1 MANRGGG
8 KCVFP
13 RQISRVCHRLQGAFL
28 GAQLTALFDGRQL
41 LAAKVGARGA
51 CLCRRSSQNFFPEG
65 VHTAFVVDHNE
76 VAPVAFGQRQSFV
89 GKGGGE
95 AAANRHTLAGLS
107 LRQVTMNLTVQIPD
121 DLAGQMNA
129 AGGDLSRRAL
139 EALALEEYK
148 SERISKAQL
157 RRLLG
162 IETRYKLDG
171 FLKERGVFIDCT
183 IEDLNRQVETLRRLG
198 L

>member
-1 MANRGGG
+1 
-8 KCVFP
+8 
-13 RQISRVCHRLQGAFL
+13 
-28 GAQLTALFDGRQL
+28 
-41 LAAKVGARGA
+41 
-51 CLCRRSSQNFFPEG
+51 
-65 VHTAFVVDHNE
+65 
-76 VAPVAFGQRQSFV
+76 
-89 GKGGGE
+89 
-95 AAANRHTLAGLS
+95 
-107 LRQVTMNLTVQIPD
+107 MNLTVQIPD